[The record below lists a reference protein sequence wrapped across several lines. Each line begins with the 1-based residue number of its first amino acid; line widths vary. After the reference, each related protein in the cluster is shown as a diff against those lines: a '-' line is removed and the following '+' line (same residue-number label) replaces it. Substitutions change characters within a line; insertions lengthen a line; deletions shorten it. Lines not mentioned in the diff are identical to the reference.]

1 MAIRLL
7 GWFDLASNSSFKA
20 PPISIDSSVNDK
32 STLIFTLH
40 LLVSVVLIVCT
51 YLCIYS
57 EVFKEKAPRRISSK
71 K

>member
-7 GWFDLASNSSFKA
+7 GWFDFASISGLAPS
-20 PPISIDSSVNDK
+20 ISIDSSVNDK
-32 STLIFTLH
+32 STLLFTLN
-40 LLVSVVLIVCT
+40 LFVSVVLIAYT

-57 EVFKEKAPRRISSK
+57 EVFKEKAPRRVSSK